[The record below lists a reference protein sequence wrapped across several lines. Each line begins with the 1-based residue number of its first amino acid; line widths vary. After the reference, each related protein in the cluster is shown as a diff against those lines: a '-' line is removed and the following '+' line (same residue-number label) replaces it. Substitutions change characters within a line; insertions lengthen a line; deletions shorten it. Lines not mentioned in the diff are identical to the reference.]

1 MNIQTTAI
9 AGFATLALSVAAF
22 STQAASLVTNGS
34 FESINL
40 PPPDTSGLVTNA
52 PTVAGWQTTSGFSFV
67 TNGDDASASY
77 KVPSND
83 GNIAGSTGPFGP
95 LYLWNSL
102 NGGTT
107 PAITGSPDG
116 GNFLASDGAYR
127 TGPIYQVINGLVQ
140 GGTYKLSFYQAA
152 VQQHNYTDPTT
163 QNWVVSLGSHTE
175 QSALMNDAPKAFVP
189 WSLQTLFFTAD
200 GTSELLSFLAQGSI
214 TPAGVPPFSLL
225 DGVVLVP
232 TPIPAAAFFVIPALA
247 GVFGFARRKRNEA

>member
-1 MNIQTTAI
+1 MKFHTTAI

-34 FESINL
+34 FESTNL
-40 PPPDTSGLVTNA
+40 PSPDTSGLVTNA
-52 PTVAGWQTTSGFSFV
+52 PTVVGWNTSSGFSFV
-67 TNGDDASASY
+67 TNGDDASATY
-77 KVPSND
+77 KNPSSD
-83 GNIAGSTGPFGP
+83 GNIAGMTGPFGP
-95 LYLWNSL
+95 LYLWNGL

-127 TGPIYQVINGLVQ
+127 TGPIYQSINGLVI
-140 GGTYKLSFYQAA
+140 GETYKLSFYQAA
-152 VQQHNYTDPTT
+152 SQQHNYFDPTT
-163 QNWVVSLGSHTE
+163 DQWQVSLGNQTKEST
-175 QSALMNDAPKAFVP
+175 LMNVAPKSFVP
-189 WSLQTLFFTAD
+189 WTLQTMFFTAD
-200 GTSELLSFLAQGSI
+200 STSALLSFLAQG
-214 TPAGVPPFSLL
+214 TPPEGAPPFSLL